1 MADMT
6 PRERVLAALRHE
18 IPDRVPYME
27 LLVDEAFGLRLL
39 QRPPAPE
46 PPPMSGS
53 APVTCAFFG
62 GQAYGPLELAEAM
75 GLDGFCLSIQPR
87 IYFVTRVADGQTY
100 VVDGLIKR
108 RADLKQVDL
117 PDPDD
122 ERIYAPAR
130 EFLARYR
137 PSGYA
142 IGCFINLGSDPVL
155 LSMGWEA
162 FSYAL
167 YDDRTLV
174 ETLFDIYTD
183 WYARAVKHICQLGF
197 DFIWAGDDIAAKDGP
212 LVSPRLLRE
221 LFFPYWRRVAEA
233 ITLPWIFHSDGDLAP
248 VLDDLL
254 SLGMNA
260 LHPIEPPAMD
270 MATVKRRIGE
280 RVTLVG
286 NIDINMLAMGTPEDV
301 ERLTRETIRQAAPGG
316 GYILSSSN
324 SVTNACRVEN
334 VLAMVRACH
343 KYGRYPLPM
352 THAAEP

>member
-1 MADMT
+1 MGEMSS
-6 PRERVLAALRHE
+6 RERVLAALQHQ

-27 LLVDEAFGLRLL
+27 VLVDEAFGLRLL
-39 QRPPAPE
+39 KRPPSPA

-62 GQAYGPLELAEAM
+62 GRAYGPLELAEAM
-75 GLDGFCLSIQPR
+75 GLDGFCFGIQPR

-108 RADLKQVDL
+108 RADLKLVDL

-122 ERIYAPAR
+122 EGIYAPAC

-162 FSYAL
+162 FAYAL

-174 ETLFDIYTD
+174 EALFDVYTD
-183 WYARAVKHICQLGF
+183 WYARAVRHICRLGF
-197 DFIWAGDDIAAKDGP
+197 DFIWAGDDIAGKNGP
-212 LVSPRLLRE
+212 LLSPRLLRE
-221 LFFPYWRRVAEA
+221 LFLPYWRRVAEA
-233 ITLPWIFHSDGDLAP
+233 ITLPWIFHSDGNLAP

-270 MATVKRRIGE
+270 IAALKRRIGE

-286 NIDINMLAMGTPEDV
+286 NIDINVLATGTPEEV
-301 ERLTRETIRQAAPGG
+301 EHLTRETIRQAAPGG

-324 SVTNACRVEN
+324 SVTSACRVEN
-334 VLAMVRACH
+334 VLAMVRACRE
-343 KYGRYPLPM
+343 YGRYPL
-352 THAAEP
+352 AALQDDAM

>member
-1 MADMT
+1 MGKVT
-6 PRERVLAALRHE
+6 GRERVLAALRQE
-18 IPDRVPYME
+18 EPDRVPYME
-27 LLVDEAFGLRLL
+27 LLVDEGFGLRLL
-39 QRPPAPE
+39 GRPPAAA
-46 PPPMSGS
+46 PPLMSGT

-62 GQAYGPLELAEAM
+62 GQSYEPVELAAAM
-75 GLDGFCLSIQPR
+75 GLDGYCMSIQPR
-87 IYFVTRVADGQTY
+87 IYFATKVAGGQTY

-108 RADLKQVDL
+108 RADLKLVDL

-122 ERIYAPAR
+122 ERIYEPAR

-137 PSGYA
+137 PYGQA

-155 LSMGWEA
+155 LSMGWEG

-167 YDDRTLV
+167 CDDRALV
-174 ETLFDIYTD
+174 EALFDLYTD
-183 WYARAVKHICQLGF
+183 WYARAVKHICRLGF

-212 LVSPRLLRE
+212 LVSPRLFRE
-221 LFFPYWRRVAEA
+221 LFLPYWRRVAEA
-233 ITLPWIFHSDGDLAP
+233 ISLPWIFHTDGDFLP

-260 LHPIEPPAMD
+260 LHPLEPDAVD
-270 MATVKRRIGE
+270 IGALKRRVGA

-286 NIDINMLAMGTPEDV
+286 NIDINVLSMGSPAEV
-301 ERLTRETIRQAAPGG
+301 EQLTRATIRQAAPGG

-334 VLAMVRACH
+334 VLAMVRAGRE
-343 KYGRYPLPM
+343 YGRYPL
-352 THAAEP
+352 AEG